1 MAHSSEMTWDEIS
14 GRVAI
19 VAGNIVKVLL
29 DAEEEYQ
36 EMLEIFNYA
45 GGTDT
50 LMAGLLFATGT
61 PDQTQIDKTTDLKNA
76 MAAAHQLYQAAAN
89 VAISQN
95 DRFAS
100 LRRMS

>member
-1 MAHSSEMTWDEIS
+1 MAHSSEMTWAEMS
-14 GRVAI
+14 GRVTT
-19 VAGNIVKVLL
+19 VAASLVKVLL

-36 EMLEIFNYA
+36 EMLEIYAYA

-89 VAISQN
+89 VATSQS